1 MALYG
6 RLLLLL
12 TITTALEVHSQS
24 DLQSEKRY
32 AILDNDWLAV
42 GFLPFLLAMKGGMEV
57 LGLASDTGNSWQKQC
72 GLHALANLEVGNLNC
87 IPVYQGATW
96 PLLNTPDRFQAWES
110 VHGKVPFPGAFGPRN
125 ITAEQQGKNPASGDP
140 DRIVEEAFVEGL
152 PNATFNN
159 STNAASFMV
168 QMVHK
173 YPHQVS
179 IYAAG
184 ALTNV
189 ALAVRMD
196 PSFATLAKELV
207 FMGGYVDV
215 NMLQAT
221 GDMTQANINSDI
233 NLMADPEAAK
243 IAVTADFPEII
254 IAGNVANQVHSSQE
268 YLDEVYRVKSP
279 FTRLFH
285 DHYGTKFPFWDETA
299 AALMVDRSIA
309 LDTSDVYADVD
320 ISYASPNYGSLRL
333 YQEALK
339 PSGVRKVKYVNRIDG
354 DRLKSMMK
362 QAMWDPPTCS

>member
-1 MALYG
+1 MGANIC
-6 RLLLLL
+6 
-12 TITTALEVHSQS
+12 T
-24 DLQSEKRY
+24 
-32 AILDNDWLAV
+32 
-42 GFLPFLLAMKGGMEV
+42 
-57 LGLASDTGNSWQKQC
+57 DTGNSWQKQC

-221 GDMTQANINSDI
+221 GDMTQANINSDVR
-233 NLMADPEAAK
+233 A
-243 IAVTADFPEII
+243 
-254 IAGNVANQVHSSQE
+254 
-268 YLDEVYRVKSP
+268 R
-279 FTRLFH
+279 
-285 DHYGTKFPFWDETA
+285 
-299 AALMVDRSIA
+299 
-309 LDTSDVYADVD
+309 
-320 ISYASPNYGSLRL
+320 
-333 YQEALK
+333 YQ
-339 PSGVRKVKYVNRIDG
+339 P
-354 DRLKSMMK
+354 
-362 QAMWDPPTCS
+362 